1 MLTQMS
7 LKVKYPNLDT
17 ASALTAVENRIP
29 IVSIFV
35 KKTDCNTK
43 INEIEKILSW
53 YIYYYSRILRSLRKK
68 FLI

>member
-35 KKTDCNTK
+35 KK
-43 INEIEKILSW
+43 LSVTQKLMKLKRYYHGK
-53 YIYYYSRILRSLRKK
+53 YITTPK
-68 FLI
+68 F

>member
-35 KKTDCNTK
+35 KKTECNTK
-43 INEIEKILSW
+43 INEIEKILS
-53 YIYYYSRILRSLRKK
+53 R
-68 FLI
+68 